1 MLSSKNITTQP
12 TGNQYPTSKILSLG
26 NHVVNVRAVEL
37 QKAGYDNSENP
48 DVTIV
53 LSLEGPDQGPDF
65 EGAPRDWDNPS
76 KGTYKGQFA
85 KVRIAPFYFSNKQ
98 SKSGK
103 QRDRDLETLR
113 SLTNLADVLGV
124 RNELDQIQ
132 AETLED
138 YVASASHVLSSSNTK
153 LHVVIGGKKYFKEV
167 DGEFKPRYERYLPI
181 PQKGKKAYSTED
193 MADLVETYSPDT
205 HIYMSPKDLEIEA
218 RLKGGQVSSEKVA
231 EDDLDW
237 EPAV

>member
-1 MLSSKNITTQP
+1 MLSSKNITSLP
-12 TGNQYPTSKILSLG
+12 SGNKYPTSKILSLG
-26 NHVVNVRAVEL
+26 NHVVSLRGVEL
-37 QKAGYDNSENP
+37 QKAGYDNNPNP

-65 EGAPRDWDNPS
+65 EGAPRDWDNPN
-76 KGTYKGQFA
+76 KGNYKGQFA
-85 KVRIAPFYFSNKQ
+85 KVRIAPFYFSNKE

-113 SLTNLADVLGV
+113 ALTNLADTLDV
-124 RNELDQIQ
+124 RNELDQIE
-132 AETLED
+132 AETLEE
-138 YVASASHVLSSSNTK
+138 YVAAANHVLCSSNTK

-181 PQKGKKAYSTED
+181 PQKGKKAYATED
-193 MADLVETYSPDT
+193 MADLVETYDPDT

-218 RLKGGQVSSEKVA
+218 RLKGGNVSEEKTD
-231 EDDLDW
+231 EDDVNW
-237 EPAV
+237 TPAV